1 MAQPQLLS
9 AFSMPCFGLNIHILD
24 GDGQIID
31 TFDVTAVNGEG
42 ELTISPPSCW
52 LSVALLNKDKSVYDR
67 AGLPYFQ
74 HFGNVDLVRYDI
86 RNFAHQSFFSV

>member
-42 ELTISPPSCW
+42 ELTISPR
-52 LSVALLNKDKSVYDR
+52 R
-67 AGLPYFQ
+67 AG
-74 HFGNVDLVRYDI
+74 
-86 RNFAHQSFFSV
+86 SVWLYSTKTTKVCTVQVWIMRMTELGCPISNTSAMSI